1 MMNQSKQLI
10 LFRKIALLEGWSFII
25 LLFIAMPL
33 KYMFD
38 MPLAV
43 KYVGWAHGA
52 LFVVYMILL
61 LKCWIELNWKFIFV
75 FTAFISAIIPFAT
88 FALEKKL
95 SKL

>member
-1 MMNQSKQLI
+1 MSQPGQLT
-10 LFRKIALLEGWSFII
+10 LFRKIALLEGWSFLI

-33 KYMFD
+33 KYMAGW
-38 MPLAV
+38 PLAV

-52 LFVVYMILL
+52 LFVGYMILL
-61 LKCWIELNWKFIFV
+61 LKCWIELGWKFKF
-75 FTAFISAIIPFAT
+75 AFIAFLSAIIPFAT